1 MNNDS
6 IMSVLSSNSTNIQKL
21 ALDIRKRNKLSD
33 IIFQQVTEIVN
44 DVKTRGD
51 SAIVEY
57 AEKFDGV
64 SLTNDSI
71 KINSDY
77 IKLAYEKADPD
88 QIKALSIAKDRITT
102 IQSSIMSSISSISA
116 DHDGCSIRYSPKPID
131 SVGCYIPGG
140 RAVYPSS
147 LLMSILPAKIA
158 NVPRIFICT
167 PSTKTNGIDPLL
179 LAACYMCDVSEVYQ
193 IGGAQ
198 AISAMAF
205 GTESIVP
212 ASKIIGAGGSYVT
225 AAKMIVSTDVSID
238 LPAGPTEL
246 LILADDHADPY
257 SLAFDLVSQAE
268 HGDDSLCGLVSVSSS
283 MINSVLDALPY
294 ALESNPRSKLAKSSL
309 SNNGFLLQVENY
321 SEAVSFI
328 NYFAP
333 EHLQICTSEP
343 EQIEKQITSAGL
355 ILLGNNTPTSATDY
369 LVGTNHILPTMGKA
383 STYSGLSVL
392 NFLKLTG
399 IVECDISW
407 LKDNLPFITSLASSE
422 GLLGHSNSIKY
433 RVDNSVE

>member
-167 PSTKTNGIDPLL
+167 PSTKSNGIDPLL

-225 AAKMIVSTDVSID
+225 AAKMI
-238 LPAGPTEL
+238 EL

-294 ALESNPRSKLAKSSL
+294 ALESNPRSKLAYCSL